1 MSSRSNNILV
11 EHELKIKSVAY
22 LIIHSIFKKSKPS
35 KKSRRWWTTY
45 LFKQRENQTT
55 LMTYLRFDETTGQ
68 FKNFV
73 RMESEYFEFLLCKIG
88 PKIMKQDTQLR
99 KAVSVEK
106 RLAVTLRFL
115 ATGDSFTSLQYTF
128 LISKQLI
135 SCIIPEVCRALVEV
149 LNEYVKVRYEIIEGL
164 K

>member
-1 MSSRSNNILV
+1 
-11 EHELKIKSVAY
+11 
-22 LIIHSIFKKSKPS
+22 
-35 KKSRRWWTTY
+35 
-45 LFKQRENQTT
+45 
-55 LMTYLRFDETTGQ
+55 MTHLRFDETTGQ

-73 RMESEYFEFLLCKIG
+73 RMESEDFEFLLCKIG

-99 KAVSVEK
+99 KAVSIEK

-135 SCIIPEVCRALVEV
+135 SYIIPEVCRALVEV
-149 LNEYVKVRYEIIEGL
+149 LNEYIKVRYKIIESL